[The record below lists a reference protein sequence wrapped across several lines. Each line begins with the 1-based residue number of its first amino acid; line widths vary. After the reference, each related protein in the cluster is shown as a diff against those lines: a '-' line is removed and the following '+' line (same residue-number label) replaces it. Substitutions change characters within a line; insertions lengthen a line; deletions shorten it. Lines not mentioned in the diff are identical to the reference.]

1 MGQGALMEPSLEPSR
16 AEPGADAR
24 FVSVVVPVV
33 ERADDVVEL
42 YRSFAAELERRG
54 EEHEFVLVFD
64 GGFTPPA
71 ELVALS
77 QERSNLRLLRF
88 ARSFGETAA
97 LRLGIERTRGDV
109 ILTLPAYF
117 QVTPEGVTLL
127 LASLTED
134 TDLVVANR
142 WPRIDSWLNR
152 LQSVAFNRM
161 IAGVTDRPFHDIACG
176 VRVMRRGVAEGLPL
190 YGDLHRFIPA
200 LALRE
205 GFRVTEVAVPQHPR
219 NARTRLYGPGV
230 YARRLLDIAAFF
242 FLAKFTEKPLRFFGL
257 VGSAFFAAGAIT
269 SLVLLVNRL
278 QGQGIANRPL
288 LLLAVL
294 LLALGVQLMGLGLVG
309 EIIVHLRAPHR
320 RAYRVRERTH
330 SAGSEQ
336 AHSAGS
342 GQAHSAGS
350 GQAHSTG
357 SGLP

>member
-1 MGQGALMEPSLEPSR
+1 MGAPVLMEPSSMR
-16 AEPGADAR
+16 AERRGSLEQR
-24 FVSVVVPVV
+24 LISVVVPVV
-33 ERADDVVEL
+33 ERSDDLVEL
-42 YRSFAAELERRG
+42 HRAFAAELESRG
-54 EEHEFVLVFD
+54 ESYEFLFVFD
-64 GGFTPPA
+64 GGFAPPA
-71 ELVALS
+71 ELLALS
-77 QERSNLRLLRF
+77 QQRDGLRLLRF
-88 ARSFGETAA
+88 ARTFGETAA
-97 LRLGIERTRGDV
+97 LRLGIERSRGDV

-117 QVTPEGVTLL
+117 QVTPEGVITLL
-127 LASLTED
+127 AGLDDE

-152 LQSVAFNRM
+152 VQSVAFNRM

-176 VRVMRRGVAEGLPL
+176 VRAMRRSVAQGLPL

-205 GFRVTEVAVPQHPR
+205 GYRVVEVPVPQHPG

-257 VGSAFFAAGAIT
+257 VGSGFFAAGAFT
-269 SLVLLVNRL
+269 SLVLLVSRL

-320 RAYRVRERTH
+320 RAYRVRERTD
-330 SAGSEQ
+330 SGDPGQ
-336 AHSAGS
+336 ARSPGS
-342 GQAHSAGS
+342 GPA
-350 GQAHSTG
+350 
-357 SGLP
+357 